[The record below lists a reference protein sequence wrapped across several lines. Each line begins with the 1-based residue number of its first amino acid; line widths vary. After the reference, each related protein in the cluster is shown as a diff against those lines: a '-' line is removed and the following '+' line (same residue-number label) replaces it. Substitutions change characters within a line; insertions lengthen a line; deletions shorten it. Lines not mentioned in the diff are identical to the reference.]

1 VESRVPPSAEKSA
14 LRRAARASR
23 DAVPVETRP
32 GAAIAAAAH
41 LDREVLAGL
50 APGALI
56 ALYAAKSSEIDTTA
70 IGAAAL
76 ARGLAVAYPRVVPGD
91 RRLAFHR
98 ASPADLA
105 PGTFGLL
112 EPPPSAPVVTPH
124 TMAVVV
130 LPGLAF
136 DRRGNRLGWGQGHY
150 DATLADAQI
159 LRVGLAYESQLV
171 DQLPADEHDVPVH
184 LIATE
189 VAVHRTSDPIRVR

>member
-112 EPPPSAPVVTPH
+112 EPPASAPIVPPH
-124 TMAVVV
+124 AFAVVV